1 MRRLLPRLA
10 ALLLV
15 TAGLVS
21 AQPDQTAP
29 AAEPIFEL
37 PTLTI
42 NEPAD
47 LPELERW
54 YYTRLDSFEILACG
68 SERDIRKLLVDFQK
82 FRQAVKLVWP
92 APIKPLAA
100 STLLLCGEKGRY
112 DPFVPASLKNTE
124 VPLPSLFFR
133 NREQIAIIVDLQT
146 TRMSI
151 LDPMATLNAASS
163 AAEYEVD
170 HYRQLYREYVHY
182 LLSQSEV
189 RPPAWLKEGLAQII
203 MDVELT
209 DRSLIYGKVNTYK
222 GDVSGVNPLEPGE
235 DADAAAP
242 TAVVGERPFNAVLRF
257 RRLMPLGEFFAVTDD
272 SETARTPLG
281 NNLWAKQAYA
291 FVHYCMFGANL
302 RYKDALVTFVGRL
315 VQEPLSEA
323 LFKEC
328 FKVSYK
334 EMVDELNGYLR
345 HTRHKY
351 QQYNL
356 QAGDRLTAASIE
368 LTDASAGQVGIIKGD
383 ALQLAGQPET
393 AYSEYRNAYRRG
405 ARDAALLAGLSAT
418 VPNPEMAAKF
428 TDEAVKAGTNRPSAL
443 VRQARHRLA
452 AFKADPGPDGKLTQ
466 QQLAAV
472 LSPLFKARTL
482 PPPLPELYET
492 IAEAWAASSIAPKPE
507 HLAVLDEGVR
517 RFPRDSALLHQ
528 TALLYHR
535 IGNTDTATAIA
546 RLGLRFAADEAAK
559 SQFNSLLSLLRPTA
573 GVK

>member
-1 MRRLLPRLA
+1 MRRLLLRLA
-10 ALLLV
+10 ALPFIA
-15 TAGLVS
+15 AGVLD
-21 AQPDQTAP
+21 AQSGADLP
-29 AAEPIFEL
+29 ATEPIFEL
-37 PTLTI
+37 PKLTV

-54 YYTRLDSFEILACG
+54 HHTRLDSFEILACG
-68 SERDIRKLLVDFQK
+68 NERDIKRLLVDFQK

-100 STLLLCGEKGRY
+100 STLVLCGEKGRY
-112 DPFVPASLKNTE
+112 DAFIPNSLKNADA
-124 VPLPSLFFR
+124 PLPSLFLR
-133 NREQIAIIVDLQT
+133 NREQIAIVVDLET

-170 HYRQLYREYVHY
+170 HYRQLYREYIHY
-182 LLSQSEV
+182 LLSQSEA
-189 RPPAWLKEGLAQII
+189 RIPAWLKEGLAQII
-203 MDVELT
+203 MDVELN
-209 DRSLIYGKVNTYK
+209 DRRLIYGKIDTFK
-222 GDVSGVNPLEPGE
+222 GDVSGVSPLEPGE

-242 TAVVGERPFNAVLRF
+242 TAVVGERPFNAVLQF
-257 RRLMPLGEFFAVTDD
+257 RRLMPLDEFFAVSED
-272 SETARTPLG
+272 SEIARTPLG

-302 RYKDALVTFVGRL
+302 RHKEALVTFVGRL
-315 VQEPLSEA
+315 VQEPLSEE

-328 FKVSYK
+328 FKTGYK
-334 EMVDELNGYLR
+334 GMVEELNGYLR

-356 QAGDRLTAASIE
+356 QAGDRLTTADIE
-368 LTDASAGQVGIIKGD
+368 LTVASATQVGLIKGD
-383 ALQLAGQPET
+383 TLQLAGHPEA
-393 AYSEYRNAYRRG
+393 AYTEYRNTYRRG
-405 ARDAALLAGLSAT
+405 SREPALLAGLSAT

-428 TDEAVKAGTNRPSAL
+428 ADEAIKAGVTRPSAF
-443 VRQARHRLA
+443 VRQARNRLA
-452 AFKADPGPDGKLTQ
+452 AFRADPGPDGKLTQ

-472 LSPLFKARTL
+472 LGPLFKARSL
-482 PPPLPELYET
+482 PPPIPELYET

-517 RFPRDSALLHQ
+517 RFPRNSALLHQ

-535 IGNTDTATAIA
+535 IGAADTAAAIA
-546 RLGLRFAADEAAK
+546 RLGLRFAADEATKA
-559 SQFNSLLSLLRPTA
+559 QFNSLLSLLPA
-573 GVK
+573 GAGLK

>member
-1 MRRLLPRLA
+1 MRRLLPRLT

-15 TAGLVS
+15 AAGLIS
-21 AQPDQTAP
+21 AQSDNATL

-37 PTLTI
+37 PKLTV

-54 YYTRLDSFEILACG
+54 HYTRLDSFEILACG
-68 SERDIRKLLVDFQK
+68 NERDIRKLLVDFQK

-92 APIKPLAA
+92 VPIKPLAA

-112 DPFVPASLKNTE
+112 DAFLPADLRDSE
-124 VPLPSLFFR
+124 SPLPSLFLR
-133 NREQIAIIVDLQT
+133 NREQIAIVVDLQT
-146 TRMSI
+146 TRVSI

-182 LLSQSEV
+182 LLSQSEA

-209 DRSLIYGKVNTYK
+209 DRSLIYGKINTFK
-222 GDVSGVNPLEPGE
+222 GDVSGVSPLEPGE

-242 TAVVGERPFNAVLRF
+242 TAVVGERPFNAVLQT
-257 RRLMPLGEFFAVTDD
+257 RRLMPLGEFFAVDPD
-272 SETARTPLG
+272 SEIARSPLG

-302 RYKDALVTFVGRL
+302 RHKEALITFVGRL
-315 VQEPLSEA
+315 AQEPLSEE

-328 FKVSYK
+328 FKTGYK
-334 EMVDELNGYLR
+334 GMVDELNGYLR

-356 QAGDRLTAASIE
+356 QATDRLTPASIE
-368 LTDASAGQVGIIKGD
+368 LTEASAGLVGLLKGD
-383 ALQLAGQPET
+383 ALQLAGHPEA
-393 AYSEYRNAYRRG
+393 AYTEYRNAYRRG

-418 VPNPEMAAKF
+418 VPNSEMAAKF
-428 TDEAVKAGTNRPSAL
+428 TDEAVKAGANRPSAF
-443 VRQARHRLA
+443 VRQARNRLA
-452 AFKADPGPDGKLTQ
+452 VFKADPGPDGKLTQ

-472 LSPLFKARTL
+472 LSPLFKARSL

-492 IAEAWAASSIAPKPE
+492 IAETWALSSVSPKPE

-528 TALLYHR
+528 TSLLYQR
-535 IGNTDTATAIA
+535 IGNTDTAAAIA
-546 RLGLRFAADEAAK
+546 RLGLRYAADEAAK
-559 SQFNSLLSLLRPTA
+559 AQFNSLLSLLPTTA
-573 GVK
+573 GLK